1 MPYTIKFDG
10 PDDLIQEGLLLFAK
24 AQGWSEKLM
33 VDDGSG
39 EKEVVNP
46 ESAEQYARRH
56 LKHYVL
62 ERITKYQQSEQAR
75 LVKVQV
81 RDVLKAK
88 FDPVV

>member
-1 MPYTIKFDG
+1 MPYTITFDG

-24 AQGWSEKLM
+24 AEGWSEHLM

-46 ESAEQYARRH
+46 ESAEQYARRQ
-56 LKHYVL
+56 LKHHVL
-62 ERITKYQQSEQAR
+62 ERITKYQQAEQAR

-81 RDVLKAK
+81 RNAMAAK
-88 FDPVV
+88 FDPVG